1 MMDAI
6 NPRGSSVELRISS
19 GPPDV
24 FEQAPAASLRPLF
37 KLDGPPALQLLDQ
50 TNPLI
55 EKLRRFGSL
64 GSDDDA
70 AIRHLCRQRRSMQ
83 AGATLVHESARPS
96 VVFVI
101 LAGVAYRYRMLPN
114 GRRQIFGYM
123 LPGDLGDADF
133 ILSDRC
139 DHTICL
145 LTDCEV
151 AVLPIAELISTLAG
165 RPRIAHALMLAGQSE
180 GAVLRSWLL
189 NVGQRPALQRIAH
202 FLCEMSAQLYAGER
216 VTGGSL
222 PMPLTQHE
230 LADTVGLTVVHA
242 NRCLQRLQDDG
253 MVAWGRKRVTILDRA
268 RLLRVA
274 GIYQPCSKVVKRV
287 EITGSWSFARGGV

>member
-1 MMDAI
+1 MDAI
-6 NPRGSSVELRISS
+6 TPRGIPVELRIVS
-19 GPPDV
+19 GSPD
-24 FEQAPAASLRPLF
+24 ALAAPPAASLRPLF
-37 KLDGPPALQLLDQ
+37 ERKGPAPVQAPHQA
-50 TNPLI
+50 NPLI
-55 EKLRRFGSL
+55 DKLGRFASL
-64 GSDDDA
+64 GTDDEA
-70 AIRHLCRQRRSMQ
+70 AIRHLCRQRRSMT
-83 AGATLVHESARPS
+83 AGATLVHEDARLS
-96 VVFVI
+96 VVFVV

-114 GRRQIFGYM
+114 GRRQIFGYL

-151 AVLPIAELISTLAG
+151 AVVPIAELVSVLA
-165 RPRIAHALMLAGQSE
+165 RAPRVAHALMLAGQSE

-202 FLCEMSAQLYAGER
+202 FLCEMSAQLYAGDR
-216 VTGGSL
+216 VTSSAL

-242 NRCLQRLQDDG
+242 NRCLRRLRDG
-253 MVAWGRKRVTILDRA
+253 GVIAWGRKRVTILDRA
-268 RLLRVA
+268 RLMRIA
-274 GIYQPCSKVVKRV
+274 GLDQPCSKVA
-287 EITGSWSFARGGV
+287 EPAEMTGSWSFARGGV